1 MAIIRDD
8 NEFKNKNVNVG
19 GGASQ
24 LGGGYSSGGGSATG
38 PQAGNVPSSSWTN
51 IQEYLGNAGQG
62 APIAQ
67 GMSGEVETQGMDVQ
81 KGITG
86 WESDVGNQIKSGT
99 PTMDQ
104 GSANTMASGGG
115 IDPYY
120 KTSYQGGKDAAPTQ
134 VGKVVA
140 PTVSYAGPT
149 DPTATKG
156 YGDIKKSS
164 QDLTEKSNQLGE
176 WSGIQGYLKGTA
188 KGPYTQ
194 GMSNYDTPLAKT
206 SGGDLMGRTK
216 AKYNQTGKQLDTA
229 ASNLSTAAKNAGYQA
244 DYVNKQWADATDKF
258 NTNADATNKYYADL
272 QSGAV
277 KSDWQ
282 KQDGVNQAKAKQDA
296 INTMNE
302 KYRAEAPARAE
313 AAKVD
318 QYNKIAQQIS
328 NPLGNTYT
336 GDQMRTFFEKT
347 PEQRQQNTDRVNYAN
362 KVGAGWTDAEYKKFI
377 ETGVDPT
384 RTKGKQQ
391 PIATPSRYGNTDENV
406 QRPKPSFF

>member
-1 MAIIRDD
+1 
-8 NEFKNKNVNVG
+8 
-19 GGASQ
+19 
-24 LGGGYSSGGGSATG
+24 
-38 PQAGNVPSSSWTN
+38 
-51 IQEYLGNAGQG
+51 
-62 APIAQ
+62 
-67 GMSGEVETQGMDVQ
+67 MDVQ

-104 GSANTMASGGG
+104 GAANTMASGGG

-164 QDLTEKSNQLGE
+164 QDLTDKANRLGE
-176 WSGIQGYLKGTA
+176 WSGIQGYLKGTV

-194 GMSNYDTPLAKT
+194 GMSNYDTLLAKT

-244 DYVNKQWADATDKF
+244 NAVQGQWNDYTAKINADAKAATDKAAQEGALK
-258 NTNADATNKYYADL
+258 NMNA
-272 QSGAV
+272 G
-277 KSDWQ
+277 
-282 KQDGVNQAKAKQDA
+282 
-296 INTMNE
+296 
-302 KYRAEAPARAE
+302 
-313 AAKVD
+313 
-318 QYNKIAQQIS
+318 IAQQWILPGTEK
-328 NPLGNTYT
+328 PLEDLTKINQDIAAKNNESAFYA
-336 GDQMRTFFEKT
+336 
-347 PEQRQQNTDRVNYAN
+347 QQKA
-362 KVGAGWTDAEYKKFI
+362 ATDAAAAAAKRQEDEQKKKRSTLHDPI
-377 ETGVDPT
+377 KATGGAISGGFKKL
-384 RTKGKQQ
+384 RSK
-391 PIATPSRYGNTDENV
+391 
-406 QRPKPSFF
+406 F

>member
-67 GMSGEVETQGMDVQ
+67 GMSGEVETQGLDVQ

-86 WESDVGNQIKSGT
+86 WESDVGNQIKAGT

-104 GSANTMASGGG
+104 GAANTMASGGG

-120 KTSYQGGKDAAPTQ
+120 KTSYQGGKDVAPTM

-156 YGDIKKSS
+156 YSDVQKSS
-164 QDLTEKSNQLGE
+164 KDLTEKANQLGQ
-176 WSGIQGYLKGTA
+176 WSGIQGYLKGTT

-194 GMSNYDTPLAKT
+194 GMSNYDTLLAKT
-206 SGGDLMGRTK
+206 SGGDLMGRTR

-244 DYVNKQWADATDKF
+244 DMVNKQWADAADKF

-272 QSGAV
+272 QSGAA

-282 KQDGVNQAKAKQDA
+282 KQDEANKAKAQEDALKAMNDKIAAQNIANANAKALKTEQDRVKQNVFNTQGGYTEQQNRQNV
-296 INTMNE
+296 INT
-302 KYRAEAPARAE
+302 KGQLWSAAE
-313 AAKVD
+313 
-318 QYNKIAQQIS
+318 
-328 NPLGNTYT
+328 
-336 GDQMRTFFEKT
+336 
-347 PEQRQQNTDRVNYAN
+347 RQHYL
-362 KVGAGWTDAEYKKFI
+362 
-377 ETGVDPT
+377 ETGEDPAT
-384 RTKGKQQ
+384 VSAMGKNY
-391 PIATPSRYGNTDENV
+391 SK
-406 QRPKPSFF
+406 RPADTLIY